1 MGYSAEVEGAICENE
16 TRHHY
21 TQHLTIMQPSFSAFS
36 ARYGA
41 KPGLVSLRPSGLSG
55 RINTVAIT
63 QGGEFPNAA
72 LYPAN
77 RLRNLLIK
85 GGGQRV
91 TVEFSANL
99 IIQQWVSQIIIKSI

>member
-16 TRHHY
+16 TMHHY

-41 KPGLVSLRPSGLSG
+41 KPGLVSLLPSGLSG
-55 RINTVAIT
+55 RINTAAIT
-63 QGGEFPNAA
+63 QVAEFPNAA

-77 RLRNLLIK
+77 RLRTALIK
-85 GGGQRV
+85 GGGQRI
-91 TVEFSANL
+91 TVAITANL
-99 IIQQWVSQIIIKSI
+99 LIQQWVSQIIIKPI